1 MPYTLCYVSSA
12 KNSLSNLDLEHLF
25 RVNKR
30 NNTNLNITGVLVYN
44 YGNFLQI
51 LEGDKQEITMLFSKI
66 SQDPRHS
73 NIIKLID
80 TTIEERIFDGYNSGF
95 VIVENSKTLNQLEK
109 YLKWIREA
117 ELKTVDKIINIV
129 ENFIAKK

>member
-30 NNTNLNITGVLVYN
+30 NNTDLNITGVLVYN

-51 LEGDKQEITMLFSKI
+51 LEGDKHEITMLFEKI
-66 SQDPRHS
+66 NQDPRHS